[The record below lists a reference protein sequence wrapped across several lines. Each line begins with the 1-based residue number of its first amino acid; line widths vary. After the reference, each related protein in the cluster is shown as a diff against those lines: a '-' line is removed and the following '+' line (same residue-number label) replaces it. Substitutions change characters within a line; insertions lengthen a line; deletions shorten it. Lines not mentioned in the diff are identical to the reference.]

1 MDQALTASSASPART
16 HRRRSTVG
24 VRELRQ
30 NLSVHLERVKKGE
43 ALIVTEHGAAVAI
56 LRPLPSRS
64 TALDRL
70 VAAGLATRPSRS
82 ARALPRPLRLR
93 LARTVHEVLDELR
106 TERL

>member
-1 MDQALTASSASPART
+1 
-16 HRRRSTVG
+16 

-43 ALIVTEHGAAVAI
+43 ALIVTEHGSAVAI
-56 LRPLPSRS
+56 LRPLPTRS

-82 ARALPRPLRLR
+82 VRALPHPLRLR
-93 LARTVHEVLDELR
+93 LRRCSSDVLEGVR
-106 TERL
+106 AERL